1 VLRETDP
8 QTTIWEL
15 LLPEEAKRLPTELA
29 RVDAYLDDERFITPW
44 RGLFS
49 ARLGRPSVPVD
60 TLLRLLYLKH
70 RYGLGY
76 ESLCREVADSLS
88 WRRFCR
94 IPLDRPVPHP
104 TTLVKLVRRA
114 GPEVIEQVNAALVA
128 KLAQGKLL
136 RARKLRVDTTVV
148 EADIDYP
155 TDADLLEQAVRKLG
169 GLVRRIKGR
178 GTASRTRFRDRG
190 RAAGRRMKQLARTLR
205 RRTGVAMAEVDRL
218 TGEVARLA
226 RQTVRE
232 VEVVARNARRTL
244 ARRPGDGRL
253 GRLVGEL
260 DETIIHTGRLLAQ
273 TDQRLAGNRVIA
285 DRLVSLADPDARP
298 IRKGKPRHPTQFG
311 YTLLLAEDERGFIAD
326 HQLQQGNP
334 PDAPQL
340 VPAVQ
345 RVVAVTGRA
354 PGTVVGDRGFGTAAN
369 DQAVAAL
376 GVKRVGLQRTGTP
389 GTARLALERTRAFPP
404 AAQLAGRHR
413 GPHQPPQARLR
424 AAPDAATPAGR
435 CPHLGRAG
443 HLRLQPA
450 AHDGCRRLTRAPAA
464 DLPTSTGAATPTRTS
479 SGASSYPGA
488 RLEEEAPMRRHTRR
502 QDTLDPGTGVTTAGL
517 DEPPEEPGCFTTTL
531 RCSRG
536 VGSIP
541 LHGPSGSASRGSL
554 GWRHGPGPMWWRS
567 GSRWPVWCSLV
578 AQTPR
583 SWTALLRRRIPS
595 RVSKA
600 PPPGSPRPG
609 ARGSR

>member
-29 RVDAYLDDERFITPW
+29 RVDAYLDDERFIAPW

-76 ESLCREVADSLS
+76 ETLCREVNDSIS

-94 IPLDRPVPHP
+94 IGLDRPVPHP

-114 GPEVIEQVNAALVA
+114 GPEVIEQLNQALVA

-178 GTASRTRFRDRG
+178 GAATRTRFRDRG

-218 TGEVARLA
+218 TGEVARIA
-226 RQTVRE
+226 RQSLRQVQM
-232 VEVVARNARRTL
+232 VAGNARRAR
-244 ARRPGDGRL
+244 ARRSGDGRL
-253 GRLVGEL
+253 GRLVDEL
-260 DETIIHTGRLLAQ
+260 EETITATGRLLAQ

-285 DRLVSLADPDARP
+285 DRLVSLSDPDARP

-311 YTLLLAEDERGFIAD
+311 YSLLLAEDERGFIAD

-340 VPAVQ
+340 VPSVQ
-345 RVVAVTGRA
+345 RVVAVTGRL

-369 DQAVAAL
+369 DQALEAL
-376 GVKRVGLQRTGTP
+376 GVKRIGLQRTGTP
-389 GTARLALERTRAFPP
+389 GKARQALERTRAF
-404 AAQLAGRHR
+404 R
-413 GPHQPPQARLR
+413 RLR
-424 AAPDAATPAGR
+424 NWRVGIEAR
-435 CPHLGRAG
+435 ISHLKRSFG
-443 HLRLQPA
+443 LRRTRL
-450 AHDGCRRLTRAPAA
+450 RRL
-464 DLPTSTGAATPTRTS
+464 G
-479 SGASSYPGA
+479 GA
-488 RLEEEAPMRRHTRR
+488 RTWVGLGIFAYNLQRMT
-502 QDTLDPGTGVTTAGL
+502 VVAG
-517 DEPPEEPGCFTTTL
+517 
-531 RCSRG
+531 
-536 VGSIP
+536 
-541 LHGPSGSASRGSL
+541 
-554 GWRHGPGPMWWRS
+554 
-567 GSRWPVWCSLV
+567 
-578 AQTPR
+578 
-583 SWTALLRRRIPS
+583 
-595 RVSKA
+595 
-600 PPPGSPRPG
+600 
-609 ARGSR
+609 